1 MIEINELENHKSL
14 IYFPNKRLKVKK
26 IVKISNSIF
35 LYYSKLEL
43 KDFSKMSVILQN
55 IKTRQEYECK
65 FAATDEYIEICL
77 DTLTDYFTDYEATV
91 FITLQKD
98 TILYYYIPV
107 ITSCELSEVKKQ
119 TYSNSNYQWFIRTS
133 PNGELRLSCYKLITA

>member
-1 MIEINELENHKSL
+1 
-14 IYFPNKRLKVKK
+14 
-26 IVKISNSIF
+26 
-35 LYYSKLEL
+35 
-43 KDFSKMSVILQN
+43 MSVILQN
-55 IKTRQEYECK
+55 IKTRQEYECR
-65 FAATDEYIEICL
+65 FYVTDEYIEICL

-107 ITSCELSEVKKQ
+107 VTSCELSEVKKQ